1 MRETL
6 TPHAKTCGFAH
17 AAATDGFRHS
27 PPFWQTPYGVPFAR
41 AAVSFAVFLL

>member
-17 AAATDGFRHS
+17 AAATDGFRHRHA
-27 PPFWQTPYGVPFAR
+27 TLAGGYGVPFAR